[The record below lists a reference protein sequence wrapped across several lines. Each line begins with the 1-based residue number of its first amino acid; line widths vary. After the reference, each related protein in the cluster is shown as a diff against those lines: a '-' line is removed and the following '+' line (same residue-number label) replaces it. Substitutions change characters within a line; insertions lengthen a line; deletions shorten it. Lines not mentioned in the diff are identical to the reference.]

1 MSGFFKTLWWL
12 ELVYQFE
19 GSHFYFIF
27 QILNSVKV
35 FYPGMPTV
43 HTLRIVNTCAHMG
56 NNPQK
61 GVN

>member
-12 ELVYQFE
+12 ELVYQFK
-19 GSHFYFIF
+19 GSRFYFIF

-35 FYPGMPTV
+35 FYPGMLTV
-43 HTLRIVNTCAHMG
+43 RTLCIVNTRTHVG

-61 GVN
+61 RIN